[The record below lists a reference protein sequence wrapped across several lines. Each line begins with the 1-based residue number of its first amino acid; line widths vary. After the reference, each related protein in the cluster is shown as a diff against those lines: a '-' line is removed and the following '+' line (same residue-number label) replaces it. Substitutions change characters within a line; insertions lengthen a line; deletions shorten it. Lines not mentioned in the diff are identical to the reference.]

1 MRKMDKTEKK
11 IMKLLQSDGRKSF
24 VDMADDVGVT
34 EGTIRRKFYRLV
46 REGIIRISGVSDPFK
61 IGFKSPAIIALNVE
75 PGKMREV
82 AERISQLEPLYYVG
96 LTTGIFDIIVQGVFP
111 TNEDLARF
119 IMEDLGNIEGI
130 REINTSL
137 LLRIYKQSFEWGV
150 ALETN

>member
-1 MRKMDKTEKK
+1 MKKMDKTEKK
-11 IMKLLQSDGRKSF
+11 IMKLLQTDGRKSF

-46 REGIIRISGVSDPFK
+46 REGIIRIAGVSDPFK
-61 IGFKSPAIIALNVE
+61 IGFNSPAIIAMNVE
-75 PGKMREV
+75 PGRIREV
-82 AERISQLEPLYYVG
+82 AEKISKMKPLYYVG

-111 TNEDLARF
+111 TNEDLAHF
-119 IMEDLGNIEGI
+119 ILEDLGNIDGI

>member
-1 MRKMDKTEKK
+1 MIKLDKTEKK
-11 IMKLLQSDGRKSF
+11 IMELLQSDGRRSF

-46 REGIIRISGVSDPFK
+46 REGIIRIAGVSDPFK

-75 PGKMREV
+75 PGTLREV
-82 AERISQLEPLYYVG
+82 AEKISQLQPLHYVG
-96 LTTGIFDIIVQGVFP
+96 LTTGIFDIVVQGVFP
-111 TNEDLARF
+111 SNEDLARF
-119 IMEDLGNIEGI
+119 ILEDLGNIKGI

-150 ALETN
+150 ALKTS